1 MEKTCE
7 NNGNNEN
14 KSSLSCDDI
23 TANKIKSNYN
33 SINFLDNEIVVPN
46 NEDEALVKPMLKT
59 YVKKFK
65 DKLSFNLNKYRRNL
79 ISVSNSFQRGLKA
92 QTESF
97 KNNLKDISDSF
108 KMRFNEHF
116 IENREVLIPLV
127 HDLYEM
133 NLNNID
139 AQLNVLREQMFS
151 FLQTGS
157 NDILKNIDELST
169 TCKEELKSF
178 ISFESKEYQTNIN
191 EPLIKFKDD
200 MNSLLINLS
209 KKIMNIF
216 NSYQNDICSLMNS
229 FENEMTEII
238 RFGNGK
244 NIENHICKT

>member
-7 NNGNNEN
+7 NNGNSEI
-14 KSSLSCDDI
+14 KSSLSCD
-23 TANKIKSNYN
+23 K
-33 SINFLDNEIVVPN
+33 
-46 NEDEALVKPMLKT
+46 NEDETLVKSMFKT

-65 DKLSFNLNKYRRNL
+65 DKLSFNLIKYRRDL

-92 QTESF
+92 QSESF
-97 KNNLKDISDSF
+97 KNNLKDISELF
-108 KMRFNEHF
+108 KIRFNDHF
-116 IENREVLIPLV
+116 IENREALIPLV

-139 AQLNVLREQMFS
+139 AQLNVLREQMLS

-157 NDILKNIDELST
+157 YDILKNIDELSN

-178 ISFESKEYQTNIN
+178 VSIESKEYQINIK

-200 MNSLLINLS
+200 MNSLLVNLS

-216 NSYQNDICSLMNS
+216 NSYQNAIFSSMNS

-244 NIENHICKT
+244 NIENHICKS